1 MSNLA
6 WWLIPIGATVLAIVF
21 VMLRSR
27 PSKPTT
33 PTDSMESLRRMQK
46 AMERPLPGDDS

>member
-6 WWLIPIGATVLAIVF
+6 WWLIPIGATVLAIAF

-27 PSKPTT
+27 PRKPAT
-33 PTDSMESLRRMQK
+33 PTDSMKSLRRMRQ
-46 AMERPLPGDDS
+46 AIERPLPGDDS